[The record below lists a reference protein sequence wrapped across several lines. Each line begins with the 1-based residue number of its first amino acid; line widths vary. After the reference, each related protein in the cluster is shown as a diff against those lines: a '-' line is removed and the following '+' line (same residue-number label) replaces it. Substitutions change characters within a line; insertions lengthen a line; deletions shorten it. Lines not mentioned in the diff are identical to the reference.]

1 MESLSSVFRFN
12 LVTEYVKLS
21 NDFRFFKA
29 VCISSILNLKLGLRG
44 SMNFKYSMKS
54 ESVINGE
61 IESTTSLIFIVSL
74 AFLTILSML
83 IVLCNLIDTIS
94 LRDEGVSKFSFT

>member
-1 MESLSSVFRFN
+1 MLSYQMIS
-12 LVTEYVKLS
+12 
-21 NDFRFFKA
+21 DFSKQFAFLL
-29 VCISSILNLKLGLRG
+29 ILNLKLWLRG

-94 LRDEGVSKFSFT
+94 LRDEEYQNFHLHKL